1 MKKVLVPLPEVGFD
15 VTEVAVPWRLLT
27 RSGHEVVFA
36 TEHGG
41 RAPTADPL
49 LLRDG
54 WFFGPLGAA
63 TEARRAYVD
72 LERDPSFRN
81 PIAWDAMASTRAD
94 ALLLPGGHAPGMKPY
109 LESPVVQAEIA
120 RRWSLA
126 QPIAAICHGVVAVAR
141 SRDAAGV
148 TLLRGRRTTALP
160 AYMER
165 TAFWLT
171 AWRLGRHYR
180 TYPEYVEAEVRRA
193 LGPGGVFEVGPR
205 VLTTRGTEHD
215 DRAAF
220 VVEDGHYLS
229 ARWPGDA
236 YLFARRLIARL
247 A

>member
-1 MKKVLVPLPEVGFD
+1 MKKVLMPLPDAGFD

-27 RSGHEVVFA
+27 RAGHGVVFA
-36 TEHGG
+36 TARGG
-41 RAPTADPL
+41 RAPSADPL

-63 TEARRAYVD
+63 AEARRAHAELVA
-72 LERDPSFRN
+72 DPAFQH
-81 PIAWDAMASTRAD
+81 PIPWDAMPGTTAD

-109 LESPVVQAEIA
+109 LESEAVQSEIA

-126 QPIAAICHGVVAVAR
+126 QPIAAICHGVIAVAR
-141 SRDAAGV
+141 SHDAGGAS
-148 TLLRGRRTTALP
+148 LLRGRRTTALP

-165 TAFWLT
+165 TAYWLT

-180 TYPEYVEAEVRRA
+180 TYPEYVEDEVRRA
-193 LGPGGVFEVGPR
+193 LGPDGVFEVGPR
-205 VLTTRGTEHD
+205 VLTERGTEHD
-215 DRAAF
+215 DRAAL

-236 YLFARRLIARL
+236 YLFARRLIAKL
-247 A
+247 G